1 MEGHRKNFGRKLIGD
16 KTYAYNREFE
26 TLMSAGLIE
35 TPEYT
40 KVITSSSYS
49 TNGEE
54 FIVIKDTPSARITL
68 NSQTTEHII
77 IKALTNVTIVPDRGS
92 IDEDWDE
99 VTIDRGAC
107 VEFYYIDGNWY
118 IGSSDGIKLV

>member
-1 MEGHRKNFGRKLIGD
+1 MEGRRKNFGRKLIGD
-16 KTYAYNREFE
+16 KTYLYNRDYE
-26 TLMSAGLIE
+26 TLMNAGLIQ
-35 TPEYT
+35 PEEYV
-40 KVITSSSYS
+40 KVITSSNYS

-54 FIVIKDTPSARITL
+54 FIVIKGVTSATITL
-68 NSQTTEHII
+68 NSETTEHII
-77 IKALTNVTIVPDRGS
+77 IKALTKVTIVPDKGS

-99 VTIDRGAC
+99 VSIDRGAC